1 VGPALL
7 LPSATPAPHPESSAP
22 PTLTDFRLSFAPS
35 CKINGAAIFTHTSAF
50 RQLAAPSAQHERN
63 IALSIT
69 PGFSALPGRARGRQR
84 LRGRSN
90 PSRRCARLPLVLS
103 YSFSIALLPTA
114 LLPWSAM
121 SPITESA
128 YVTSKGQVVVPA
140 RLRRKFGIKPGTRLN
155 FTEEKGRIVVQPFTK
170 EFIDSFCGIFKL
182 KPGEKSAV
190 QELLEDRDR
199 ERAREDRELAEDK
212 RK

>member
-1 VGPALL
+1 MHRG
-7 LPSATPAPHPESSAP
+7 
-22 PTLTDFRLSFAPS
+22 
-35 CKINGAAIFTHTSAF
+35 
-50 RQLAAPSAQHERN
+50 AAPS
-63 IALSIT
+63 LD
-69 PGFSALPGRARGRQR
+69 
-84 LRGRSN
+84 
-90 PSRRCARLPLVLS
+90 LS
-103 YSFSIALLPTA
+103 YKFGVTLL
-114 LLPWSAM
+114 LVVSLPKSTM

-155 FTEEKGRIVVQPFTK
+155 FSEEKGRIVVQPVTK
-170 EFIDSFCGIFKL
+170 AFIDSFCGIFKL

-190 QELLEDRDR
+190 QELLADRDR

>member
-1 VGPALL
+1 MHRGAAPSLDLSYKFGVALL
-7 LPSATPAPHPESSAP
+7 LVVSLP
-22 PTLTDFRLSFAPS
+22 
-35 CKINGAAIFTHTSAF
+35 KFT
-50 RQLAAPSAQHERN
+50 
-63 IALSIT
+63 
-69 PGFSALPGRARGRQR
+69 
-84 LRGRSN
+84 
-90 PSRRCARLPLVLS
+90 
-103 YSFSIALLPTA
+103 
-114 LLPWSAM
+114 M

-155 FTEEKGRIVVQPFTK
+155 FSEEKGRIVVQPVTK
-170 EFIDSFCGIFKL
+170 AFIDSFCGIFKL

>member
-1 VGPALL
+1 MLEAV
-7 LPSATPAPHPESSAP
+7 
-22 PTLTDFRLSFAPS
+22 
-35 CKINGAAIFTHTSAF
+35 SAF
-50 RQLAAPSAQHERN
+50 TGVRMHRGAAPS
-63 IALSIT
+63 LD
-69 PGFSALPGRARGRQR
+69 
-84 LRGRSN
+84 
-90 PSRRCARLPLVLS
+90 LS
-103 YSFSIALLPTA
+103 YKFGVTLL
-114 LLPWSAM
+114 LVVSLPKSTM

-155 FTEEKGRIVVQPFTK
+155 FSEEKGRIVVQPVTK

-182 KPGEKSAV
+182 KPDEKSAE

>member
-1 VGPALL
+1 MHRG
-7 LPSATPAPHPESSAP
+7 
-22 PTLTDFRLSFAPS
+22 
-35 CKINGAAIFTHTSAF
+35 
-50 RQLAAPSAQHERN
+50 AAPS
-63 IALSIT
+63 LD
-69 PGFSALPGRARGRQR
+69 
-84 LRGRSN
+84 
-90 PSRRCARLPLVLS
+90 LS
-103 YSFSIALLPTA
+103 YKFGVTLL
-114 LLPWSAM
+114 LMVSLPKSTM

-140 RLRRKFGIKPGTRLN
+140 RLRRKFGIKPGTRLD
-155 FTEEKGRIVVQPFTK
+155 FSEEKGRIVVQPVTK

-199 ERAREDRELAEDK
+199 ERARKDRELAEDK

>member
-1 VGPALL
+1 MHRGAAPSLDLSYKFGVALL
-7 LPSATPAPHPESSAP
+7 LVVSLP
-22 PTLTDFRLSFAPS
+22 
-35 CKINGAAIFTHTSAF
+35 KFT
-50 RQLAAPSAQHERN
+50 
-63 IALSIT
+63 
-69 PGFSALPGRARGRQR
+69 
-84 LRGRSN
+84 
-90 PSRRCARLPLVLS
+90 
-103 YSFSIALLPTA
+103 
-114 LLPWSAM
+114 M

-155 FTEEKGRIVVQPFTK
+155 FSEEKGRIVVQPVTK
-170 EFIDSFCGIFKL
+170 AFIDSFCGIFKL

-199 ERAREDRELAEDK
+199 ERARKDRELAEDK